1 MSMGF
6 SKQEYWSGDTISSS
20 RGSSW
25 PRDWTRVL
33 HYRQIIYYWFTRE
46 VPEVRVSDGGNVT
59 IQDLDQWSRPELNL
73 VHSRHLALAGWMSD
87 YHMTSFT
94 SLMFC
99 DGIQLLSTLVYI
111 LDKWNPF
118 LNDEMITQNVL
129 SLPLSLSR
137 IKKPVPVSLHGFDI
151 YIHACV
157 LSHFSHEC
165 LLQRYGLLS
174 TRLLCPWDSPGK
186 NTGVGCHVLLQ
197 GIFQPRDHTLISC
210 SSCTA
215 GSFFTAGK
223 EESPCVVSVC
233 TLIFYIA
240 LSSFVHE
247 YLTGDIIRNIYQ
259 FISLWPP
266 SKS

>member
-6 SKQEYWSGDTISSS
+6 SKQEYWSGDTISSPQ
-20 RGSSW
+20 GSSLA
-25 PRDWTRVL
+25 RDWT
-33 HYRQIIYYWFTRE
+33 Q
-46 VPEVRVSDGGNVT
+46 VSCITDYLPLSHRGSPRGKGKEWGKSDKFQYLN
-59 IQDLDQWSRPELNL
+59 QWSRPELDL
-73 VHSRHLALAGWMSD
+73 VHSRDLGMAGWMSD

-99 DGIQLLSTLVYI
+99 DGIQLL
-111 LDKWNPF
+111 DKWSPF

-165 LLQRYGLLS
+165 LLQRYGLLP

-186 NTGVGCHVLLQ
+186 NTRVDCHALLQ
-197 GIFQPRDHTLISC
+197 EI
-210 SSCTA
+210 
-215 GSFFTAGK
+215 
-223 EESPCVVSVC
+223 
-233 TLIFYIA
+233 
-240 LSSFVHE
+240 
-247 YLTGDIIRNIYQ
+247 YLTQG
-259 FISLWPP
+259 
-266 SKS
+266 SKLHFSCIGRRVLYY

>member
-1 MSMGF
+1 MDYSLHRTYVHGIF
-6 SKQEYWSGDTISSS
+6 QARILERWHHFLLQGIFLTQGLDPGPALQTDYLLLVHQGSP
-20 RGSSW
+20 RGEGKRW
-25 PRDWTRVL
+25 GKCGK
-33 HYRQIIYYWFTRE
+33 F
-46 VPEVRVSDGGNVT
+46 
-59 IQDLDQWSRPELNL
+59 QDLDQWSRPELNL

-94 SLMFC
+94 SLMLC

-165 LLQRYGLLS
+165 LLQRYGLLP

-233 TLIFYIA
+233 YTDILYCFIF
-240 LSSFVHE
+240 LC
-247 YLTGDIIRNIYQ
+247 TW
-259 FISLWPP
+259 ISYWRHYP
-266 SKS
+266 

>member
-1 MSMGF
+1 
-6 SKQEYWSGDTISSS
+6 
-20 RGSSW
+20 
-25 PRDWTRVL
+25 
-33 HYRQIIYYWFTRE
+33 
-46 VPEVRVSDGGNVT
+46 
-59 IQDLDQWSRPELNL
+59 
-73 VHSRHLALAGWMSD
+73 MSD
-87 YHMTSFT
+87 YHVTSFT

-186 NTGVGCHVLLQ
+186 NTGVGCLVLLQ
-197 GIFQPRDHTLISC
+197 GISPMQ
-210 SSCTA
+210 
-215 GSFFTAGK
+215 GSNSGLPHCRQILYPLSHLG
-223 EESPCVVSVC
+223 SPHS
-233 TLIFYIA
+233 TP
-240 LSSFVHE
+240 
-247 YLTGDIIRNIYQ
+247 N
-259 FISLWPP
+259 
-266 SKS
+266 